1 MTVRPATAADVEAVA
16 ALELELFG
24 PDAWTAAQVAEEL
37 LGEHR
42 RAWVAGEPVL
52 GYAVTRT
59 VGDVTDLQR
68 IAVHPGHRRRGL
80 ARELL
85 DAAASPSTGR
95 RMLLEVGAHNTG
107 AVAFYAAAGFVEI
120 ARRRRY
126 YRDGSDALVMER
138 NASA

>member
-1 MTVRPATAADVEAVA
+1 VTVRPATAADVEAVT
-16 ALELELFG
+16 ALDRERFG

-37 LGEHR
+37 LGVHR

-68 IAVHPGHRRRGL
+68 IAVHRAHRRRGL

-85 DAAASPSTGR
+85 GAAVDGR
-95 RMLLEVGAHNTG
+95 RMLLEVSARNTG

-120 ARRRRY
+120 ARRGRY

-138 NASA
+138 RAET